1 METVQERLPG
11 VGIIVKIIFVI
22 LALVVLYYTYRF
34 FFTANGLEGK
44 TLISSVKPANTASS
58 SAYISAGDSLPA
70 IYEGGEVTLNG
81 WIYINDYA
89 IQRGLNKHVFS
100 LGGDGFLTLAVYLGP
115 YKNSLQVRVT
125 TEDTPATNSPLKIS
139 SLGGTSGLFTS
150 STTDS
155 SLTDTS
161 NPCDI
166 SSIDLQKWVQ
176 VTVALSNKICD
187 VYIDGKLARSCI
199 LPSFYRVDRNNFK
212 FSSCDYKGF
221 GGFVS
226 NTSVYNYA
234 LNPEQVWKL
243 YMAGPGP
250 QYGLLDYF
258 KSLFDPKAVS
268 ALEFPKM
275 Q

>member
-1 METVQERLPG
+1 METIQERLPG
-11 VGIIVKIIFVI
+11 VGIIVKIVFVI
-22 LALVVLYYTYRF
+22 LALVALYYTYKF
-34 FFTANGLEGK
+34 LFSSSGLEGR
-44 TLISSVKPANTASS
+44 TLISSVKPANPASGS
-58 SAYISAGDSLPA
+58 SYISAGDSLPA
-70 IYEGGEVTLNG
+70 IYEGGEFTLNG
-81 WIYINDYA
+81 WIYINDYS
-89 IQRGLNKHVFS
+89 IRRGLNKHVFS

-125 TEDTPATNSPLKIS
+125 SEDSAATNSPLKIS
-139 SLGGTSGLFTS
+139 ALTGTGGLFNS
-150 STTDS
+150 SITDS

-161 NPCDI
+161 KPCDI

-176 VTVALSNKICD
+176 VTIALNNKICD
-187 VYIDGKLARSCI
+187 VYIDGKLTRSCI

-212 FSSCDYKGF
+212 FSSCDFNGF

-226 NTSVYNYA
+226 NTGIYNYA

-250 QYGLLDYF
+250 QYGLMDYF
-258 KSLFDPKAVS
+258 KSLFDPKALG

>member
-1 METVQERLPG
+1 MEAAEERLPG
-11 VGIIVKIIFVI
+11 VGIVVKIIFSI
-22 LALVVLYYTYRF
+22 LALVALYYLYKYLF
-34 FFTANGLEGK
+34 SSNGLEGR
-44 TLISSVKPANTASS
+44 TVLSSIQTASTETGK
-58 SAYISAGDSLPA
+58 AYNAIGDSIPA
-70 IYEGGEVTLNG
+70 IYEGGEFTLNG

-89 IQRGLNKHVFS
+89 VRRGLNKHVFS

-125 TEDTPATNSPLKIS
+125 TEDSATTKSPLTTTALSTIFN
-139 SLGGTSGLFTS
+139 TSQ
-150 STTDS
+150 TDS
-155 SLTDTS
+155 SLTDTTA
-161 NPCDI
+161 PCDI

-176 VTVALSNKICD
+176 VTVALNNKICD

-199 LPSFYRVDRNNFK
+199 LPSFYRVNRNNFK
-212 FSSCDYKGF
+212 FTACDFNGF

-226 NTSVYNYA
+226 NTSLYNYA

-250 QYGLLDYF
+250 QYGFLDYL
-258 KSLFDPKAVS
+258 KSLFDPKALGG
-268 ALEFPKM
+268 LEYPKM